1 MATLVPAQAAH
12 AALKADYS
20 RVLELALLLG
30 LVLHL
35 ALIFLTPPH
44 AIAPYRLPRADAF
57 VGVEVTEPEPEIR
70 VTEPPE
76 EVAHPAV
83 PVAWNPAA
91 VPELAEK
98 PALPEIDVGLEP
110 GPAPLSGVGTGGPGT
125 WVNERNPVVLKRV
138 LPGYPP
144 LAREA
149 GAEGTVQV
157 RVRVDAQGRVVDT
170 RVEASDAVEAL
181 ERAALE
187 AAAGFLFQPA
197 RQQGMPVPFQTLLTF
212 EFRLH

>member
-1 MATLVPAQAAH
+1 MATLVPAHAAH
-12 AALKADYS
+12 AALKADYP
-20 RVLELALLLG
+20 RVLELALLTG

-35 ALIFLTPPH
+35 ALIFLAPPH
-44 AIAPYRLPRADAF
+44 AIEPYRLPRADAF
-57 VGVEVTEPEPEIR
+57 VGVDVAEPEPEIQ
-70 VTEPPE
+70 VIEPPQ

-83 PVAWNPAA
+83 PVAWDPAT

-98 PALPEIDVGLEP
+98 PALPELAVGP
-110 GPAPLSGVGTGGPGT
+110 GAGPAVLPGTGTGNPVI
-125 WVNERNPVVLKRV
+125 WVNERNPVVLKQV
-138 LPGYPP
+138 LPKYPS

-157 RVRVDAQGRVVDT
+157 LVRVDAQGRVVDT
-170 RVEASDAVEAL
+170 RVQASDTIEAL

-197 RQQGMPVPFQTLLTF
+197 RQQGLPVPFQTLLAF
-212 EFRLH
+212 EFKLH